1 MQEQTNH
8 LDDSTEGEIK
18 LPDLPNVLTER
29 VVKVPSIFTGAAYS
43 LDLHRMDKQEGL
55 ITSIH
60 NLKILMIYC
69 VYLSTKDDPS
79 SYPSFRRKTLYKQK
93 VRLVRSF

>member
-29 VVKVPSIFTGAAYS
+29 VIKAHLIFTGAAYS
-43 LDLHRMDKQEGL
+43 LDLHRMDKQDDL
-55 ITSIH
+55 IIPIH

-69 VYLSTKDDPS
+69 VYLSTKEDP
-79 SYPSFRRKTLYKQK
+79 SYPSF
-93 VRLVRSF
+93 